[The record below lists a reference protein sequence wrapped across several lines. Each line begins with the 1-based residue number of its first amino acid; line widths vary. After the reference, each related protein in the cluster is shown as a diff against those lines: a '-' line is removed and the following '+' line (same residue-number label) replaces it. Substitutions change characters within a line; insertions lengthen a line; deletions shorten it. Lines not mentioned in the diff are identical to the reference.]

1 MPSTSNRAES
11 RWDSA
16 YTAVSLI
23 LSRYLS
29 DLNAAGLLS
38 RALREA
44 GLKPDAFELS
54 DIPSVVPRL
63 DRGIRLFLDPREQR
77 SLRGDLEELAKK
89 YRRADVPPQTIPISS
104 EVDIS
109 AARLSIRALC
119 VEQGMRALH
128 VQRVVTIVS
137 ELARNIVEYTPG
149 GTLRIAFRSVGNG
162 QVASIEAQD
171 EGPGISN
178 LDSILAGRYRS
189 RVGLGKGLLG
199 VKRLAD
205 SFDVHTGK
213 TGTRVAV
220 EVSV

>member
-1 MPSTSNRAES
+1 M
-11 RWDSA
+11 
-16 YTAVSLI
+16 AVSLI
-23 LSRYLS
+23 LGRYLS
-29 DLNAAGLLS
+29 ELNAAGLLS

-89 YRRADVPPQTIPISS
+89 YRKAEVPPQTIPVSS

-109 AARLSIRALC
+109 TARLSIRALC

-149 GTLRIAFRSVGNG
+149 GTLRVAFRRTGGG
-162 QVASIEAQD
+162 QIASIEAQD
-171 EGPGISN
+171 QGSGISDI
-178 LDSILAGRYRS
+178 DSILAGRYRS
-189 RVGLGKGLLG
+189 RMGLGKGLLG

-205 SFDVHTGK
+205 SFDIETGAK
-213 TGTRVAV
+213 GTRIAV
-220 EVSV
+220 EVRV